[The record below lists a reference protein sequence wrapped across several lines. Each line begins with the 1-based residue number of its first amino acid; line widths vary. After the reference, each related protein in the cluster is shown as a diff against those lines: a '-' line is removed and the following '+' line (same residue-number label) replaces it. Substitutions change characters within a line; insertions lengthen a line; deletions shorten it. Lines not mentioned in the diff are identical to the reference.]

1 MKKYVFAIA
10 MVALVLQSF
19 NSISKDKATYTAKK
33 ETKKEVHVVAD
44 KGADVY
50 SKVCIACH
58 QANGQGIPGAFP
70 PLAKSDFLNK
80 DVNRAIGIVKKG
92 HTGAITVNGAKFN
105 GSMPN
110 PNLTEQQVADV
121 LTYVYGQWGN
131 SKKVVTLAMV
141 KAHK

>member
-10 MVALVLQSF
+10 LVTLTLQGF
-19 NSISKDKATYTAKK
+19 YSISKDKTELYTEKK
-33 ETKKEVHVVAD
+33 ESKKEVYTAAE
-44 KGADVY
+44 KGKEVY

-80 DVNRAIGIVKKG
+80 DLNRAIGIVSKG
-92 HTGAITVNGAKFN
+92 FTGPITVNGAKFN

-110 PNLTEQQVADV
+110 PNLTKQQVADV
-121 LTYVYGQWGN
+121 LTYVYSSWGN
-131 SKKVVTLAMV
+131 SKKVVTLGMV
-141 KAHK
+141 KG